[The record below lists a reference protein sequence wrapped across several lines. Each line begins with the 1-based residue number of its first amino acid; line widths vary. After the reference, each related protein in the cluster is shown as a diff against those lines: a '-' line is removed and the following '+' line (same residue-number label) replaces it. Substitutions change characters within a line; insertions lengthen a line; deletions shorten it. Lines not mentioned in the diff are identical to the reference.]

1 MNKKELEAI
10 EEFKMQHEYCYHTHN
25 KDASKYKITLKST
38 GIGESVV
45 IKCCSCKDKKNVT
58 DYSAW

>member
-25 KDASKYKITLKST
+25 KDASKYKITLKAT

>member
-25 KDASKYKITLKST
+25 KDASKYKITLKAT

-58 DYSAW
+58 DYGSW

>member
-1 MNKKELEAI
+1 MNKNELEAI
-10 EEFKMQHEYCYHTHN
+10 EEFKMQHEYCYNTHN
-25 KDASKYKITLKST
+25 KDASKYKITLKAT